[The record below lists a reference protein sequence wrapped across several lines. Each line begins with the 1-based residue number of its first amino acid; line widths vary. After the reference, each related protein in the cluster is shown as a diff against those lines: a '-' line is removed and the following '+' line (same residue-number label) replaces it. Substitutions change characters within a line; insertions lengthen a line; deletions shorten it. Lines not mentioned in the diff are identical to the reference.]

1 MNIRE
6 FEEYIKI
13 HLISLEQDSEELQ
26 KQMGFYD
33 DLDSDEYKDLELE
46 DVSTTGQI
54 LACYHLLS
62 VLEGNI
68 G

>member
-1 MNIRE
+1 MDLNT
-6 FEEYIKI
+6 FKEYIKL

-46 DVSTTGQI
+46 DVSLNGQMI
-54 LACYHLLS
+54 ACYHLLR
-62 VLEGNI
+62 VLNER
-68 G
+68 